1 MNKPSVLS
9 GALLGIFVATG
20 LYLLGHTISRGLLDF
35 RALDRVVTVKGLAEE
50 EVKANAAIWPIT
62 FNQVDNNLNNLY
74 SAVQGKTDT
83 VIKFLKKQG
92 FTEDEISVSQP
103 AIDDRQAQGYVDPN
117 IKFRYI
123 ASVTVSVYTNKV
135 DNVLQSRN
143 QLLELVKDD
152 IAVAQNYQNRT
163 EFIYTDLNTIKPK
176 MVQQA
181 TENAREVAEKFAHDS
196 NSSIG
201 KIKNASQ
208 GTFSIEDRDS
218 TTPYIKK
225 IRVVSTISYYL
236 KD

>member
-1 MNKPSVLS
+1 MNKQSVL
-9 GALLGIFVATG
+9 GGTLLGIFIAAG
-20 LYLLGHTISRGLLDF
+20 LYLLGNTISRGLLDY
-35 RALDRVVTVKGLAEE
+35 RALDRVVTVKGLAEQ

-62 FNQVDNNLNNLY
+62 FNQVDNDLNNLY
-74 SAVQGKTDT
+74 SAVQSKTDA
-83 VIKFLKKQG
+83 VIKFLQAQG
-92 FTEDEISVSQP
+92 FRDSEISVSQP
-103 AIDDRQAQGYVDPN
+103 AIEDRQAQGYVAPEV
-117 IKFRYI
+117 KFRYT
-123 ASVTVSVYTNKV
+123 ASVTVSVYTNQV
-135 DNVLQSRN
+135 DKVLQSRN
-143 QLLELVKDD
+143 KLLELVKDG

-163 EFIYTDLNTIKPK
+163 EFIYTDLNSVKPQ

-201 KIKNASQ
+201 KIKSASQ
-208 GTFSIEDRDS
+208 GTFSIADRDS